1 MLYWI
6 YDIPTFVLGALV
18 LIIFVAGAWLTT
30 LALRSFVRTRLHAKR
45 SANDLI
51 AATFSSFAVLYGL
64 LLGLLAVG
72 AYENF
77 AHVDDGV
84 SREAASLTVLYH
96 LVSSYPAPIRDE
108 LRGDIA
114 AYTLDTIDKVWP
126 LQEKGLVPPENQRR
140 LSTLYADLLS
150 FKPHDPG
157 ETVTHAETLRTLN
170 QYAELRRARLVNVR
184 HGLPTILWYVVA
196 IGAVIAIVF
205 VSLFDMEI
213 QVHLVLGAL
222 FAAFLGMTIFLI
234 AAMDHPFQGGVSVS
248 SDALA
253 NAYNSV
259 MKPGSAEQ
267 PLNPTPG
274 SEGSAGRRLG
284 AALGPPHG

>member
-6 YDIPTFVLGALV
+6 YDIPTFAFGALTMV
-18 LIIFVAGAWLTT
+18 VFVGGAWLTI
-30 LALRSFVRTRLHAKR
+30 LALRSFVHARIHAKR
-45 SANDLI
+45 SANDLVG
-51 AATFSSFAVLYGL
+51 ATFSSFAVLYGL

-77 AHVDDGV
+77 ANVDENV

-96 LVSSYPAPIRDE
+96 MVSSYPSPIREE
-108 LRGDIA
+108 LRGEIG
-114 AYTLDTIDKVWP
+114 AYTVDTIDRVWP
-126 LQEKGLVPPENQRR
+126 LQEKGVLPSGQDR
-140 LSTLYADLLS
+140 LAALYAALLS

-157 ETVTHAETLRTLN
+157 EAVTHAETLRTLN

-205 VSLFDMEI
+205 VSLFDMEL
-213 QVHLVLGAL
+213 QVHLVLGGL

-234 AAMDHPFQGGVSVS
+234 AAMDHPFRGGVSIS
-248 SDALA
+248 SDAFR
-253 NAYNSV
+253 NAYDSV
-259 MKPGSAEQ
+259 MRLDASPG
-267 PLNPTPG
+267 G
-274 SEGSAGRRLG
+274 SSSSPAVQGAAGRRVG
-284 AALGPPHG
+284 GSR